1 MFYSN
6 KNKIICV
13 LLFTIKL
20 CFSVNQLKCENIE
33 KNICDVKNLNWTNSD
48 EKFSFDENN
57 FSAQEINFENCK
69 FESIPN
75 GILIHFRHLWKINI
89 SNCGLSEIGDGRFR
103 DGIFYR
109 PVHSLDLSHNNI
121 KTIEKEIFYG
131 AHIQHLNM
139 SHNRITS
146 IHDFAFYRQTYLRTV
161 HLANNNI
168 ESINPV
174 IFHWSNV
181 LEYIDLRNN
190 NIKTGDHFPLFLDT
204 IKTIS
209 ISHNAIT
216 TFRLVPILFRLE
228 ELFIENNFLTTL
240 SIGMATKI
248 INANHNKI
256 QSITIFR
263 GLNKLVCLKLAHNN
277 LTEIE
282 NFKNADLLEELHLSF
297 NNITD
302 IKPISNLKKLKILR
316 LENALNGLDYK
327 ALSEMTQLEYLDI
340 SYNRFTEIDF
350 SKLKTL
356 KKLRTLVING
366 NPLKTIPLI
375 LKEALPSLK
384 LIGISNTLINCTD
397 LRKIFDYFEL
407 NHVSVMTDKFEG
419 EFKVFING
427 VGCDHPGYIH
437 NIGIGLFD
445 DELEMHES
453 DEYVLSDDEDEFDE
467 EIVKLKTKSNH
478 IKSEGSFEDLDN
490 LKDLSKETSLRQRPS
505 STIFAIFGSGF
516 FFAAAG
522 FFVYYYFFRF
532 KSTNN
537 RSVSMA
543 QIVNDDEN

>member
-1 MFYSN
+1 MF
-6 KNKIICV
+6 KIICV

-20 CFSVNQLKCENIE
+20 CFSVNQLKCENVE
-33 KNICDVKNLNWTNSD
+33 KNICDVKNLNWTNTD
-48 EKFSFDENN
+48 EKFSFDGNN
-57 FSAQEINFENCK
+57 FSAKEINFENCK

-89 SNCGLSEIGDGRFR
+89 SNCGLNEIGDGRFR
-103 DGIFYR
+103 DGIFYK

-121 KTIEKEIFYG
+121 RTIEKEIFYG

-139 SHNRITS
+139 SYNRITS

-190 NIKTGDHFPLFLDT
+190 NIKTGDNFPLFLDT

-240 SIGMATKI
+240 SIGMATKT
-248 INANHNKI
+248 INANHNNI

-277 LTEIE
+277 LTDIK
-282 NFKNADLLEELHLSF
+282 NFKNADLLEELNLSF

-302 IKPISNLKKLKILR
+302 ITPISNLKGLKTLR

-327 ALSEMTQLEYLDI
+327 AFSQMTHLEYLDI
-340 SYNRFTEIDF
+340 SYNRLTEIDF
-350 SKLKTL
+350 SKFQTL
-356 KKLRTLVING
+356 KKLKTLIISG
-366 NPLKTIPLI
+366 NPFKSIPLN
-375 LKEALPSLK
+375 LKETFPSLK
-384 LIGISNTLINCTD
+384 LIEISNTLINCTN
-397 LRKIFDYFEL
+397 LRKIFDYFEQ
-407 NHVSVMTDKFEG
+407 NHISVMTDKFEG
-419 EFKVFING
+419 QFKVFING
-427 VGCDHPGYIH
+427 VGCDHPDYIH
-437 NIGIGLFD
+437 HFGIGVFD

-453 DEYVLSDDEDEFDE
+453 DEYVLSEDEDEIEE
-467 EIVKLKTKSNH
+467 EIVKMKTKSNH
-478 IKSEGSFEDLDN
+478 IKSEGSIEDSEDHRHFN
-490 LKDLSKETSLRQRPS
+490 KEITVRQRPGLA
-505 STIFAIFGSGF
+505 IFAIFGSGF

-532 KSTNN
+532 KSTNH
-537 RSVSMA
+537 RTVSMA
-543 QIVNDDEN
+543 QIVNDEEN